1 MPSRR
6 GKVVEG
12 SAEAVSGAQVSQS
25 LEPLVI
31 GELPNIIYMR
41 GSTNTKTNTNE
52 M

>member
-12 SAEAVSGAQVSQS
+12 EAEAVSGVQANQS
-25 LEPLVI
+25 LEQLVI
-31 GELPNIIYMR
+31 GELPNIICMR
-41 GSTNTKTNTNE
+41 GSTQVGTNANE